1 MRDEDAENS
10 VMAELCQ
17 EEEVVHFEGI
27 EYVGRGAKVE
37 NRSRQVV
44 C

>member
-17 EEEVVHFEGI
+17 EEEVHFEGI

-37 NRSRQVV
+37 NRSRQEV